1 MAELTKIEMNLSVY
15 CIHDLKQSEGQ
26 KKILERRDVR
36 FFKC

>member
-26 KKILERRDVR
+26 KKFLREGM
-36 FFKC
+36 